1 MTALLPD
8 ALVMLAVVVAWLND
22 TFVGQAGR
30 RTTYFIAFFST
41 LISGIW
47 FAVNAFDPQVHYF
60 FGHMYVVDS
69 FASVM
74 KAVVTLGYA
83 VSIVYS
89 RRYLEDRGLFR
100 GEFFLLGMFSLLG
113 QLVMISGN
121 NFLTLYLGLELMS
134 LSLYGAIALRRDAA
148 PSNEAAMK
156 YYVLGALASGFL
168 LYGISMLYGATGS
181 LDLNEVFKAIG
192 TSHYDPSVLLF
203 GVIFIVAGVAFK
215 MGAVPFHM
223 WVPDVYQGAP
233 TAMTLMVGGGPK
245 VAAFAWGLR
254 FLVMG
259 LLPLAV
265 EWQQMLVILA
275 ALSLIVGNITGIV
288 QRNVKR
294 MLAYSAISNMGF
306 VLLGLLAGVVDQKT
320 TGAANAYGSAMYYSI
335 VYLITTMGTFGVI
348 MLLARR
354 DFEADTLEHFKGLN
368 QRSPVFA
375 FVMMV
380 MMFSLAGIPPAV
392 GFYAKLAVLQ
402 ATMNAGLTWLTVLAV
417 ITSLFGAFY
426 YLRIVKLMYFDE
438 PQDKSPIVADTS
450 TRALLALNGARY
462 RAGSA
467 AEGLPAGY
475 PAHAAALMSAAGW
488 FIVLLALVGANLPFL
503 NQRLFAAVPLK
514 AAKKSAWIRIAE
526 LIVLYFVVGAF
537 GFLLE
542 ARAGNRFEQG
552 WQFYAITF
560 ALFIVFAFPGFTFQ
574 YLVKRR

>member
-1 MTALLPD
+1 
-8 ALVMLAVVVAWLND
+8 
-22 TFVGQAGR
+22 
-30 RTTYFIAFFST
+30 
-41 LISGIW
+41 
-47 FAVNAFDPQVHYF
+47 
-60 FGHMYVVDS
+60 
-69 FASVM
+69 
-74 KAVVTLGYA
+74 
-83 VSIVYS
+83 
-89 RRYLEDRGLFR
+89 
-100 GEFFLLGMFSLLG
+100 
-113 QLVMISGN
+113 
-121 NFLTLYLGLELMS
+121 
-134 LSLYGAIALRRDAA
+134 
-148 PSNEAAMK
+148 MK

-192 TSHYDPSVLLF
+192 QSHYDPSVLLF

-233 TAMTLMVGGGPK
+233 TAMTLLVGGGPK

-306 VLLGLLAGVVDQKT
+306 VLLGLLAGVVDHKT
-320 TGAANAYGSAMYYSI
+320 TGAASAYGSAMYYSI

-354 DFEADTLEHFKGLN
+354 EFEADTLDDFKGLN

-438 PQDKSPIVADTS
+438 PQDKSAIVADTG
-450 TRALLALNGARY
+450 TRALLALNGVAVLVL
-462 RAGSA
+462 G
-467 AEGLPAGY
+467 
-475 PAHAAALMSAAGW
+475 
-488 FIVLLALVGANLPFL
+488 IVPDPL
-503 NQRLFAAVPLK
+503 LK
-514 AAKKSAWIRIAE
+514 AC
-526 LIVLYFVVGAF
+526 L
-537 GFLLE
+537 
-542 ARAGNRFEQG
+542 Q
-552 WQFYAITF
+552 AIQHTLSF
-560 ALFIVFAFPGFTFQ
+560 
-574 YLVKRR
+574 

>member
-1 MTALLPD
+1 MQNAPMTALLPD
-8 ALVMLAVVVAWLND
+8 GLLMLAVVVAWLND

-30 RTTYFIAFFST
+30 RTTYFIALFST
-41 LISGIW
+41 LVAGVW
-47 FAVNAFDPQVHYF
+47 FGVNAFDPQVHYF
-60 FGHMYVVDS
+60 FGHMYVVDA
-69 FASVM
+69 FASTM
-74 KAVVTLGYA
+74 KAVVSLGYT
-83 VSIVYS
+83 VSIIYS
-89 RRYLEDRGLFR
+89 RKYLEDRDLFR
-100 GEFFLLGMFSLLG
+100 GDFFLLGMFSLLG

-134 LSLYGAIALRRDAA
+134 LSLYAVIALRRDAA
-148 PSNEAAMK
+148 QSNEAAMK

-181 LDLNEVFKAIG
+181 LDINEVFKAVASGRIN
-192 TSHYDPSVLLF
+192 DVVLLF

-233 TAMTLMVGGGPK
+233 TAMTLLTGGGPK

-265 EWQQMLVILA
+265 DWQEMLVILA

-306 VLLGLLAGVVDQKT
+306 VLLGLLAGVVDGKT
-320 TGAANAYGSAMYYSI
+320 ASAASAYGSAMFYSI
-335 VYLITTMGTFGVI
+335 VYLVTTLGSFGIV

-354 DFEADTLEHFKGLN
+354 DFEAETLDDFKGLN

-375 FVMMV
+375 FVMMI

-402 ATMNAGLTWLTVLAV
+402 ATMNAGLTWLAVLAV

-426 YLRIVKLMYFDE
+426 YLRIVKLMYFDD
-438 PQDKSPIVADTS
+438 PLDTTPIQADTCN
-450 TRALLALNGARY
+450 RALLALNGVAVLVL
-462 RAGSA
+462 
-467 AEGLPAGY
+467 GLVPD
-475 PAHAAALMSAAGW
+475 P
-488 FIVLLALVGANLPFL
+488 LLKVCL
-503 NQRLFAAVPLK
+503 Q
-514 AAKKSAWIRIAE
+514 
-526 LIVLYFVVGAF
+526 
-537 GFLLE
+537 
-542 ARAGNRFEQG
+542 
-552 WQFYAITF
+552 AITHT
-560 ALFIVFAFPGFTFQ
+560 LT
-574 YLVKRR
+574 L